1 MFKEHRETKSLLNIS
16 RHSLK
21 EAENKVEEMKAK
33 LEEQKVIN
41 NDSKTKCSIYETAL
55 YEIKKINSMQQF
67 NSVTNLQNKIKSVLD
82 SVNI

>member
-41 NDSKTKCSIYETAL
+41 NDLKTKCSIYETTL
-55 YEIKKINSMQQF
+55 YELKKMTNTQQF
-67 NSVTNLQNKIKSVLD
+67 NSVVNLQNKIKSVLD
-82 SVNI
+82 KIHI

>member
-41 NDSKTKCSIYETAL
+41 NDLKTKCSIYETAL
-55 YEIKKINSMQQF
+55 YEIKKITSMQQF

-82 SVNI
+82 NINI